1 MARLKDVAILLSG
14 SPVITSERYS
24 LDRIESWTG
33 RLFDAT
39 AELDGPGTPVLPGDV
54 LLGKIRPYLAKVHL
68 VKTRGDAF
76 GTLMALRPKPVV
88 IPEYLFWWLI
98 SPSTVD
104 LMTGLSGG
112 MSMPTINWDKISSIP
127 IEIPS
132 LAEQQ
137 RIVEFLDAKTAQIDA
152 LLEEYK
158 GTLVTLKAH
167 QKSLI
172 AECVTK
178 GIPSRRDGRP
188 MKDSGVDWIGQIP
201 AEWLVAP
208 LGRFFWSEK
217 VKVSDKDYPPLS
229 VTKAGVVPQLE
240 TVAKTDNNDDR
251 RRVLP
256 GQFVINSRSDRRGSS
271 GVSSLRGS
279 VSLINLVMN
288 PRQDVEMMYFHHLL
302 RSANFTE
309 EYYRLG
315 SGVADDIRTTGWETM
330 KTIPLALPA
339 LSEQTEIVDF
349 LDAELLKSTLVV
361 QEITKQLSD
370 LGTYRKAII
379 AEAIQNGV
387 I

>member
-1 MARLKDVAILLSG
+1 
-14 SPVITSERYS
+14 
-24 LDRIESWTG
+24 
-33 RLFDAT
+33 
-39 AELDGPGTPVLPGDV
+39 
-54 LLGKIRPYLAKVHL
+54 
-68 VKTRGDAF
+68 
-76 GTLMALRPKPVV
+76 
-88 IPEYLFWWLI
+88 
-98 SPSTVD
+98 
-104 LMTGLSGG
+104 
-112 MSMPTINWDKISSIP
+112 
-127 IEIPS
+127 
-132 LAEQQ
+132 
-137 RIVEFLDAKTAQIDA
+137 
-152 LLEEYK
+152 
-158 GTLVTLKAH
+158 
-167 QKSLI
+167 
-172 AECVTK
+172 
-178 GIPSRRDGRP
+178 